1 MKPTPRCQ
9 WWCFFSDGHTRYK
22 RYLHHRARRRGKEK
36 KKQKV
41 NERCQCAA
49 FWHHLNPTLRR
60 IALSELTQTH
70 KNVAK
75 KKKRVK
81 DTKKEK
87 KEVMK
92 YALCVRT
99 SVLYDTSIAP
109 LHSYAQYYRVI
120 KTHNERWEV
129 RTCEHSPKLNLRN
142 NVWMCCGYL

>member
-36 KKQKV
+36 KKTKSQRAMPV
-41 NERCQCAA
+41 CGILASPE
-49 FWHHLNPTLRR
+49 PLRR

-75 KKKRVK
+75 KKKREK

-120 KTHNERWEV
+120 KTHNER
-129 RTCEHSPKLNLRN
+129 
-142 NVWMCCGYL
+142 